1 MEYAQYFPFCRNR
14 VRWFATVAG
23 PWHYLLAY
31 WIRGDRMWERCPGD
45 WNVLLSQI
53 QIGGITHKHEDK
65 WRTCLYETQLVISH
79 YTIVICSY
87 ISYNPTRLQF
97 YTPVFLHRPPFYP
110 RKANSTRRPNCRRFF
125 ADRPGHQGFQYSKH
139 QRSRNWMEVLM
150 GRSSDKLREH
160 HGHI

>member
-87 ISYNPTRLQF
+87 ISYNPTRLQLYPTRERRWEAPGGF
-97 YTPVFLHRPPFYP
+97 KGGCVHFPIQLRMQPCTPVFSLLKNYFNHGTI
-110 RKANSTRRPNCRRFF
+110 ST
-125 ADRPGHQGFQYSKH
+125 
-139 QRSRNWMEVLM
+139 
-150 GRSSDKLREH
+150 
-160 HGHI
+160 